1 MGENEFGT
9 RFYEQDDHFWT
20 AQNSTDDVP
29 QLATQQQ
36 VSELPGDRGFLF
48 VVYEDDAES
57 CVVRDDRDNVND
69 ALDLVQAGVELE
81 GIDRIDGESILTA
94 ARSLITIVEAGGNL
108 IQTNDDLIGFIV
120 ERKVGA
126 P

>member
-9 RFYEQDDHFWT
+9 RLYEQDDNFWT
-20 AQNSTDDVP
+20 AQSGTGDVP

-36 VSELPGDRGFLF
+36 VSELPADRGFLF

-57 CVVRDDRDNVND
+57 CVVRDEKDNVND
-69 ALDLVQAGVELE
+69 ALDLVQAAVELE

-94 ARSLITIVEAGGNL
+94 VQTFITILDAGGNL
-108 IQTNDDLIGFIV
+108 IQTNDDLIGFIL